1 MNPLRLHWSRVKVL
15 VRAVRAGSRRHRVV
29 PFGIHSATRGGSP
42 HPPSPRL
49 LVAIAPGGYT
59 LTAMRRIVLPLTVA
73 ALIGLAGCGAQT
85 ASAIDQRACGIL
97 KSKIAQW
104 SSQSQATGDYAN
116 AVRTDYGNLAG
127 VLALTVEDDELRSS
141 LEQAAPEG
149 QQVASGRAEYEGAYA
164 DGLDAVVQRCS
175 ELGV

>member
-1 MNPLRLHWSRVKVL
+1 
-15 VRAVRAGSRRHRVV
+15 
-29 PFGIHSATRGGSP
+29 
-42 HPPSPRL
+42 
-49 LVAIAPGGYT
+49 
-59 LTAMRRIVLPLTVA
+59 MRRIVLPLTVA

-127 VLALTVEDDELRSS
+127 VLALTVEDDELRSF

-164 DGLDAVVQRCS
+164 AGLNAVVQRCS